1 MTEPSVT
8 DETVTESDAAGSGA
22 GPVPESTDMAQ
33 PSPGAMA
40 RAQLA
45 RLRSGDLGSLPILVG
60 LLVIVLI
67 FQLKNNTFLGSS
79 NLDSLASQIAST
91 GIIALGVV
99 LVLLLG
105 EIDLSVASVSGVGA
119 AILAVANVQHGVSP
133 GLSII
138 LAVVAGMVIG
148 LLHGLVFTRFGVPSF
163 VVTLAGLLVWQ
174 GVQQRVLSSTGTI
187 NLPRKGWLLQAGQFK
202 FFGATG
208 STVIVT
214 ALVVLYL
221 VSQVLGYQ
229 RRRALG
235 LPAPSLVL
243 TAVKA
248 AMLAL
253 VGVIVV
259 WALLR
264 DDGLGVPWLFVFFLA
279 LVIILEFVLRRTR
292 YGRAIFAVG
301 GNIEAARRAGLH
313 VDAIRTSVFVL
324 ASTLAAT
331 GGVVEAMRA
340 GSAGRDTG
348 TGDVLINAIAAAV
361 IGGTSLFGGRTR
373 RYAALLGIL
382 VIGAIPNGLNLI
394 NLSNEL
400 RYIITGTV
408 LLAAVIVDSI
418 TRRGRQAAG
427 TE

>member
-1 MTEPSVT
+1 MSDPTS
-8 DETVTESDAAGSGA
+8 TVTPSDAAGAPAPTPPPGTGA
-22 GPVPESTDMAQ
+22 AP
-33 PSPGAMA
+33 PSPGRMA
-40 RAQLA
+40 RAQLT
-45 RLRSGDLGSLPILVG
+45 RLRSGDLGSLPVLVG
-60 LLVIVLI
+60 LLLIVLI
-67 FQLKNNTFLGSS
+67 FELKNDTFLGSS

-138 LAVVAGMVIG
+138 MAVAAGLVIG
-148 LLHGLVFTRFGVPSF
+148 LLHGLIFTRFGVPSF

-174 GVQQRVLSSTGTI
+174 GVQQRILAKTGTI
-187 NLPRKGWLLQAGQFK
+187 NLPRKGWLLQVGQFK
-202 FFGATG
+202 FFGVAG
-208 STVIVT
+208 GTVI
-214 ALVVLYL
+214 AAILVALYL
-221 VSQVLGYQ
+221 LSQVLGYQ
-229 RRRALG
+229 RRRKLG
-235 LPAPSLVL
+235 LPAPSLVF
-243 TAVKA
+243 TFVKA
-248 AMLAL
+248 ALLAI
-253 VGVIVV
+253 VSVIVV

-264 DDGLGVPWLFVFFLA
+264 DDGLGVPWLFVFFLV
-279 LVIILEFVLRRTR
+279 LVIIVEFVLRRTR

-301 GNIEAARRAGLH
+301 GNIEAARRAGLR
-313 VDAIRTSVFVL
+313 VDLIRTSVFVL

-331 GGVVEAMRA
+331 GGVAEAMRA

-373 RYAALLGIL
+373 RYAALLGVL
-382 VIGAIPNGLNLI
+382 VIGSIPNGLNLI
-394 NLSNEL
+394 NLSQEL

-408 LLAAVIVDSI
+408 LLAAVIVDAL
-418 TRRGRQAAG
+418 TRRGRQASG